1 MGKLGKRELH
11 AVAAAAE
18 SLLFQSRAKKV
29 VAEPADAGCEVG
41 AGVEADEE
49 GGDGLESVSP
59 WVVTNNDISAGI
71 FRVRSGSR
79 LFATTFTPPRPPP
92 PPPSSSS
99 AFASS
104 TSSRRATRG
113 GLVALGVAG
122 LIGGTVGG
130 FYLADPAHFSHN
142 RLALVRSYRAGMTG
156 IKMGLDYKWSLRNG
170 PDVIGQDAYEAVKR
184 ACHQRCAERLLQL
197 CKDNQGI
204 YIKLGQHIAAMV
216 FLLPVEYTETMRP
229 LQDKCP
235 ETSEADIEALFRS
248 DLGCRVKDMFSWFD
262 PKPLGVASLAQVH
275 RATLVTG
282 QEVAVKVQ
290 HPVLDAYAP
299 VDIATTA
306 SIVRLAKRMF
316 KDFDFE
322 WLAEELR
329 DSLPQELDFENE
341 ARNADK
347 IRGLFRGN
355 AMLKIPDVYWAAR
368 RVLIMEY
375 VNGGKIDDLNYM
387 RAHNV
392 DPKAVS
398 QELSEIYSEMIF
410 VTGFVHCD
418 PHPGNVFVRPRAR
431 PLLSYIPFLSAFL
444 SNPHN
449 FQIVLLDHGLYR
461 QLKPSFR
468 LDYAHLWS
476 AILAGDEAGILDYS
490 YRLFTAGG
498 RRAADGVEE
507 TDAVTTTRDGI
518 DYHRL
523 FASMLTGRSWDVISD
538 RSGGL
543 AQVRTEAEM
552 GVIKKKAA
560 TGRFFVAIADILA
573 KLPRELLLL
582 LKTNDL
588 LRAVDESLAVSGT
601 AGGSSALH
609 MMATVATM
617 GWYCAKAI
625 KDETVNELKQ
635 RAAWWRPVWTS
646 GQYWRCKVEFWR
658 AGVRVWAVRA
668 WVGFSLLK
676 QQLGVAPAQPDLKAL
691 ITAK

>member
-1 MGKLGKRELH
+1 MRTARFLSASWPGTKASGGFSHVRPGSSETP
-11 AVAAAAE
+11 A
-18 SLLFQSRAKKV
+18 SRAFR
-29 VAEPADAGCEVG
+29 
-41 AGVEADEE
+41 
-49 GGDGLESVSP
+49 SSP
-59 WVVTNNDISAGI
+59 KSWAS
-71 FRVRSGSR
+71 SPP
-79 LFATTFTPPRPPP
+79 PPRPA
-92 PPPSSSS
+92 SSSS
-99 AFASS
+99 T
-104 TSSRRATRG
+104 TSLPLSPRATRG
-113 GLVALGVAG
+113 WLVSLAITG
-122 LIGGTVGG
+122 LIGGTIGG
-130 FYLADPAHFSHN
+130 FYLADPQNFAHN
-142 RLALVRSYRAGMTG
+142 RLALVRSYRAGITG

-170 PDVIGQDAYEAVKR
+170 PEVIGQDAYEAVKR
-184 ACHQRCAERLLQL
+184 ACHKRCAERLLQL

-216 FLLPVEYTETMRP
+216 FLLPAEYTETMRP

-235 ETSEADIEALFRS
+235 QTSEADIEALFRS
-248 DLGCRVKDMFSWFD
+248 DLGCGVKDMFSWFD

-275 RATLVTG
+275 RARLLTG

-306 SIVRLAKRMF
+306 SIVKLAKRLF
-316 KDFDFE
+316 KDFEFE

-329 DSLPQELDFENE
+329 ESLPQELDFENE

-375 VNGGKIDDLNYM
+375 VNGGKIDDVEYM
-387 RAHNV
+387 RVNNV

-398 QELSEIYSEMIF
+398 RELSEIYSEMIF
-410 VTGFVHCD
+410 ITGFVHCD

-476 AILAGDEAGILDYS
+476 AILAGDEAGIVDYS
-490 YRLFTAGG
+490 YRLFTANPDIDEGG
-498 RRAADGVEE
+498 EPK
-507 TDAVTTTRDGI
+507 TTATATTTATAITRDGI

-538 RSGGL
+538 RSGQGL
-543 AQVRTEAEM
+543 AQVRTEHEM
-552 GVIKKKAA
+552 GVIQQKAA

-588 LRAVDESLAVSGT
+588 LRAVDESLGVSSG
-601 AGGSSALH
+601 ASRLH
-609 MMATVATM
+609 MLATVATM

-625 KDETVNELKQ
+625 KDETVQEVKRQ
-635 RAAWWRPVWTS
+635 WRVLALPD
-646 GQYWRCKVEFWR
+646 
-658 AGVRVWAVRA
+658 GVLAC
-668 WVGFSLLK
+668 WV
-676 QQLGVAPAQPDLKAL
+676 
-691 ITAK
+691 

>member
-1 MGKLGKRELH
+1 MRTVRLDPASWSGINASTSFCHVRTRY
-11 AVAAAAE
+11 
-18 SLLFQSRAKKV
+18 SLTSRAFR
-29 VAEPADAGCEVG
+29 
-41 AGVEADEE
+41 
-49 GGDGLESVSP
+49 SSP
-59 WVVTNNDISAGI
+59 NSWAS
-71 FRVRSGSR
+71 
-79 LFATTFTPPRPPP
+79 LPPQPPRPASSPTSS
-92 PPPSSSS
+92 PSSS
-99 AFASS
+99 
-104 TSSRRATRG
+104 RATRG
-113 GLVALGVAG
+113 GLVALAVTG
-122 LIGGTVGG
+122 LIGGTIGG
-130 FYLADPAHFSHN
+130 FYLADPQNFAHN

-170 PDVIGQDAYEAVKR
+170 PDVIGQEAYEAVKR
-184 ACHQRCAERLLQL
+184 ACHKRCAERLLQL

-204 YIKLGQHIAAMV
+204 YIKLGQHIAAMI
-216 FLLPVEYTETMRP
+216 FLLPAEYTETMRP

-235 ETSEADIEALFRS
+235 QTSVQDIEALFRS
-248 DLGCRVKDMFSWFD
+248 DLGCGVQDMFSWFD

-275 RATLVTG
+275 RATLLTG

-306 SIVRLAKRMF
+306 SIVKLAKRLF
-316 KDFDFE
+316 KDFEFE

-329 DSLPQELDFENE
+329 ESLPQELDFENE

-375 VNGGKIDDLNYM
+375 VNGGKIDDIEYM
-387 RAHNV
+387 RVHNV

-398 QELSEIYSEMIF
+398 RELSEIYSEMIF

-490 YRLFTAGG
+490 YRLFTADPKEE
-498 RRAADGVEE
+498 DGE
-507 TDAVTTTRDGI
+507 TTTSTAITRDGI

-538 RSGGL
+538 RSGQGL

-588 LRAVDESLAVSGT
+588 LRAVDESLGVSTSGT
-601 AGGSSALH
+601 SITLH

-625 KDETVNELKQ
+625 QDETVRELKQ
-635 RAAWWRPVWTS
+635 GMGWWRPVWTS
-646 GQYWRCKVEFWR
+646 GEYWRCKVEFWR
-658 AGVRVWAVRA
+658 AGCRVWAVRA
-668 WVGFSLLK
+668 WVSWSLLRR
-676 QQLGVAPAQPDLKAL
+676 QLLGGTTAEPDLMAL
-691 ITAK
+691 VG